1 MACPHNSEIILT
13 IIDMTHRYLPHT
25 PDDIARM
32 LDAIGVETLD
42 DLYADVPDSLRLA
55 RPYCL
60 PEEMS
65 EKEVRDFFD
74 ALGRKNRTMTC
85 FAGAGYYHHYAP
97 ALIQTIISRSEF
109 LTAYTPYQ
117 PEISQGT
124 LHYIFEYQSMMAEL
138 TGLDVS
144 NASMYDGTTA
154 AAEAMLMMNASMRRG
169 GRILTSATM
178 NPRTLAVM
186 RTYAHFHGIDLEVI
200 SATADGVT
208 DRALLEERIAAGG
221 VAGVVLPSPNYFG
234 ILEDFSGIA
243 DCCHAVKA
251 LLAIDSPASALAVIR
266 SAGEWGADIACGDA
280 QSLGMPLNYG
290 GPSLGY
296 LCATKALMRKMPG
309 RIVGAT
315 VDRDGQRV
323 FVLTLQAREQ
333 HIRREKAT
341 SNICSNQGLMTLY
354 AAIYLSLMGR
364 RGLEEVNRRG
374 MEGAHYL
381 ADRLAATGAM
391 SLTYP
396 GSPFLNEF
404 VMTVPAGADRYL
416 AAAADRGILGGVK
429 VDDTHVLI
437 AVTEMQ
443 TRADMD
449 TLAEAVGTCHKN

>member
-1 MACPHNSEIILT
+1 
-13 IIDMTHRYLPHT
+13 
-25 PDDIARM
+25 M
-32 LDAIGVETLD
+32 LDVCGVDTLD
-42 DLYADVPDSLRLA
+42 DLYADVPDGLRLH
-55 RPYCL
+55 RTYRL
-60 PEEMS
+60 HDEKS

-97 ALIQTIISRSEF
+97 SVISAVISRSEF

-124 LHYIFEYQSMMAEL
+124 LHYIFEYQSMMSSL
-138 TGLDVS
+138 TGMDVS

-154 AAEAMLMMNASMRRG
+154 AAEAMLMMYGASRKG

-186 RTYAHFHGIDLEVI
+186 HTYARYHGVELEVVP
-200 SATADGVT
+200 ATGDGVT
-208 DRALLEERIAAGG
+208 DRSVLDERIAAGG
-221 VAGVVLPSPNYFG
+221 VAGVILPSPNYFG
-234 ILEDFSGIA
+234 ILEDFSGVA
-243 DCCHAVKA
+243 DACHKVKA
-251 LLAIDSPASALAVIR
+251 LLAIDSPAAALAVIR

-290 GPSLGY
+290 GPTLGY
-296 LCATKALMRKMPG
+296 LCCTKTLMRKLPG

-315 VDRDGQRV
+315 VDRHGQRV

-354 AAIYLSLMGR
+354 AAVYLSLMGAK
-364 RGLEEVNRRG
+364 GLVEVNRRG

-381 ADRLAATGAM
+381 AGRLTRTGVM

-396 GSPFLNEF
+396 DSPYLNEF
-404 VMTVPAGADRYL
+404 VMTVPCGADRYL
-416 AAAADRGILGGVK
+416 ESAAARDILGGVRI
-429 VDDTHVLI
+429 DDTHVMI

-443 TRADMD
+443 TREDMERLVD
-449 TLAEAVGTCHKN
+449 AVMSLT

>member
-1 MACPHNSEIILT
+1 MS
-13 IIDMTHRYLPHT
+13 HRYLPHT
-25 PDDIARM
+25 SEDIRHM
-32 LDAIGVETLD
+32 LGTCGVDSLD
-42 DLYADVPDSLRLA
+42 GLYADVPDGLRLA
-55 RPYCL
+55 RHYSL
-60 PEEMS
+60 PDEMS

-74 ALGRKNRTMTC
+74 ALGRKNRVMTC

-97 ALIQTIISRSEF
+97 SLISAIVSRSEF
-109 LTAYTPYQ
+109 MTAYTPYQ

-124 LHYIFEYQSMMAEL
+124 LHYIFEYQSMMSLL
-138 TGLDVS
+138 TGMDVS

-154 AAEAMLMMNASMRRG
+154 AAEAMLMMNASMRKG

-186 RTYAHFHGIDLEVI
+186 QTYAHFHGIELEI
-200 SATADGVT
+200 IPSTASGMT
-208 DRALLEERIAAGG
+208 DMALLKSRIAAGG
-221 VAGVVLPSPNYFG
+221 VAGVVVPSPNYYG
-234 ILEDFSGIA
+234 ILEDFSGLSDA
-243 DCCHAVKA
+243 CHAVKA
-251 LLAIDSPASALAVIR
+251 LLAVDSPASALAVIK

-280 QSLGMPLNYG
+280 QSLGMPLSYG
-290 GPSLGY
+290 GPTLGY
-296 LCATKALMRKMPG
+296 LCSTKSLMRKMPG

-354 AAIYLSLMGR
+354 AAVYMSLMGS

-374 MEGAHYL
+374 IEGAHYL
-381 ADRLAATGAM
+381 ADRLAATGTM
-391 SLTYP
+391 TLTYP
-396 GSPFLNEF
+396 DSPYLNEF
-404 VMTVPAGADRYL
+404 VMTVRPGTDAYL
-416 AAAADRGILGGVK
+416 TAAAAQGILGGVK
-429 VDDTHVLI
+429 IDDRHVLI

-449 TLAEAVGTCHKN
+449 RLVAVAASLV